1 VADLLRGLT
10 ALLAL
15 CSAIA
20 PSFAQEQVKIG
31 IGFGFAFLPLYI
43 CEDLKLIE
51 KQAKLAHLDVQA
63 RFQRFVNP
71 SELHD
76 AIAAGRV
83 DMGPFGTAPLLAA
96 WQQTKGT
103 PDEILAVSGVASLP
117 LALLGNQPDEHSIG
131 ELGPA
136 DRIAVPTL
144 TSPQVYLLQMQSE
157 KAFGQFDRLRGQIV
171 VLSHPQAITA
181 LVENTGQATAYFS
194 SPPFTQLALR
204 SANVHV
210 LLRSSDVMNGKSS
223 FLIMGARRSY
233 LEAEPQ
239 MAQVIE
245 KAVDEAA
252 RVIHDDPH
260 RAAQIYL
267 THEPSGTF
275 NGAAIE
281 TVVRDVKEEFGS
293 PVYGVQTFA
302 DFMNRR
308 GELKTPLQSW
318 KEIVTPALLNSP
330 ST

>member
-1 VADLLRGLT
+1 MGNLLRSLI

-15 CSAIA
+15 CGAIA
-20 PSFAQEQVKIG
+20 PSFAQEQVKIAVG
-31 IGFGFAFLPLYI
+31 SGFAFLPLYI

-51 KQAKLAHLDVQA
+51 KQAKLAHLDAQA
-63 RFQRFVNP
+63 RFQRFVNAG
-71 SELHD
+71 EMHD
-76 AIAAGRV
+76 AIGAGQV

-96 WQQTKGT
+96 WQQTKGL
-103 PDEILAVSGVASLP
+103 PDEIIAVSGITSLP
-117 LALLGNQPDEHSIG
+117 LALLGNQPDEHSIA

-144 TSPQVYLLQMQSE
+144 TSPQMYLLQMQSE
-157 KAFGQFDRLRGQIV
+157 KTFGQFDRLRGQIV

-204 SANVHV
+204 SANIHV

-233 LEAEPQ
+233 LEANPQ
-239 MAQVIE
+239 IAQVVE
-245 KAVDEAA
+245 KAIDEGA
-252 RVIHDDPH
+252 RIIRDDPR

-267 THEPSGTF
+267 THEPSGTL

-281 TVVRDVKEEFGS
+281 TVVRDVKDEFGS

-308 GELKTPLQSW
+308 GELKMSLQSW
-318 KEIVTPALLNSP
+318 KEIVAPALLNSP